1 MNHVTRTPLRVR
13 HPLKFRLVQV
23 ARVEQISPRMRR
35 ITLTGDTLADFAS
48 AAADDHVKLFFPAP
62 GEDRPALPSTGSP
75 DAAAPTIRRDY
86 TPRWFDPQS
95 CELVIEFVIH
105 GDGPAS
111 SWAAQAK
118 PGQWI
123 GVGGPRGSLL
133 TPEDYGTY
141 LLAGDETALP
151 AIARHLEEMRPGV
164 RALVLIEVAD
174 AREERH
180 LPTAANA
187 AIQWLYRDGIAAG
200 HSTLLEQA
208 LRNLMLPTGDTYA
221 WLAGEIETI
230 RRLRRYLIEEEGLAR
245 SQVRAAG
252 YWRIGEADSHGTLD
266 DESLA

>member
-1 MNHVTRTPLRVR
+1 
-13 HPLKFRLVQV
+13 
-23 ARVEQISPRMRR
+23 
-35 ITLTGDTLADFAS
+35 
-48 AAADDHVKLFFPAP
+48 
-62 GEDRPALPSTGSP
+62 
-75 DAAAPTIRRDY
+75 
-86 TPRWFDPQS
+86 
-95 CELVIEFVIH
+95 
-105 GDGPAS
+105 
-111 SWAAQAK
+111 
-118 PGQWI
+118 
-123 GVGGPRGSLL
+123 
-133 TPEDYGTY
+133 
-141 LLAGDETALP
+141 
-151 AIARHLEEMRPGV
+151 MRPGV

-221 WLAGEIETI
+221 WLAGEIEMI